1 MIVKMA
7 WRNLFRHKKRT
18 VLTLITISVGIFI
31 SIFGEGINRG
41 MYSQVKNTL
50 RSSSLGYYKIYG
62 KGYYEERLTNDPLE
76 YPIDNYKELEKMLVG
91 IKHSSRLVFKG
102 TLTDRAR
109 SLNVNFIGMNKDDEN
124 SVFARDNYM
133 LEGSLDMG
141 NASVVIGYKLAELF
155 ELEIGSEIIIGA
167 RTADKALNA
176 YDVKVVGIIKTGN
189 PFMDASTVFMSRSFA
204 EEFAGAQFI
213 NDIVIGEEL
222 PKESLDIFKE
232 GESEFVP
239 LEKELVDI
247 EKITRVR
254 RKFFGVISVAILTM
268 AGLGIANTML
278 MAMMERHKEIGI
290 MMAGGMRRP
299 SILGLF
305 LLEGSISGLV
315 GGFIGFFGGT
325 VAVLYYEKNG
335 MYLGN
340 IEELGTNLPFSDRLY
355 FHYDLKI
362 SLFYF
367 TAAFICALAAAF
379 YPAYKATKLNP
390 VEVLKNTFN

>member
-1 MIVKMA
+1 MIFKMA

-18 VLTLITISVGIFI
+18 ILTLVTISVGIFI

-62 KGYYEERLTNDPLE
+62 SGYYEERLTNDPLE
-76 YPIDNYKELEKMLVG
+76 YPIKNYQKLEKLLAAT
-91 IKHSSRLVFKG
+91 KHSSRLVFKG
-102 TLTDRAR
+102 TLTDRSR
-109 SLNVNFIGMNKDDEN
+109 SLNVNFIGMNKNEEN

-133 LEGSLDMG
+133 LEGSFETG
-141 NASVVIGYKLAELF
+141 TASVVIGYKLAELF
-155 ELEIGSEIIIGA
+155 DLKLGSEIIIGT

-176 YDVKVVGIIKTGN
+176 YDVTVGGIIKTGN
-189 PFMDASTVFMSRSFA
+189 PFMDAGTVFMSRSFA
-204 EEFAGAQFI
+204 EEFAGADFI

-222 PKESLDIFKE
+222 SPELLGQIE
-232 GESEFVP
+232 NGEYEFVP
-239 LEKELVDI
+239 LVEELGDI

-254 RKFFGVISVAILTM
+254 RKFFAVISIAILTM

-299 SILGLF
+299 KILGLF
-305 LLEGSISGLV
+305 LLEGSISGII
-315 GGFIGFFGGT
+315 GGLIGFFGGT
-325 VAVLYYEKNG
+325 VAVLYYQKNG
-335 MYLGN
+335 MFLGN

-355 FHYDLKI
+355 FHYDIKI

-367 TAAFICALAAAF
+367 AAAFLCALVAAF